1 MAQGLTAPMLID
13 SDVLV
18 WLTRGHVG
26 AAKRLH
32 AINLWRISAATYIEL
47 AQGCRDKAD
56 LARPKKGL
64 AVRNTEIVPVTPAIS
79 QRASALIV
87 SSEERAFFV
96 SLGER
101 IASLRR
107 ANNITQVQLAE
118 ALGVSQQTLQ
128 SYEVGRRRL
137 PVSALPAVAS
147 TLSVSLEELFG
158 TQTGAGGKRGPA
170 PQWQQQI
177 EAVAQL
183 PKSQQQFVARMI
195 KTVLAEASA
204 R

>member
-1 MAQGLTAPMLID
+1 MYFVSKYTEHRFVEARVTFMAVHLFEPTATMTI
-13 SDVLV
+13 
-18 WLTRGHVG
+18 
-26 AAKRLH
+26 
-32 AINLWRISAATYIEL
+32 
-47 AQGCRDKAD
+47 
-56 LARPKKGL
+56 
-64 AVRNTEIVPVTPAIS
+64 
-79 QRASALIV
+79 

-107 ANNITQVQLAE
+107 ANDITQVQLAE

-137 PVSALPAVAS
+137 PVSALPTVAK
-147 TLSVSLEELFG
+147 TLSVSLDELFG
-158 TQTGAGGKRGPA
+158 SQAKAARSVGGKRGPA

-183 PKSQQQFVARMI
+183 PKSQQQFVSRMI
-195 KTVLAEASA
+195 RTVLAEASA

>member
-1 MAQGLTAPMLID
+1 MTI
-13 SDVLV
+13 
-18 WLTRGHVG
+18 
-26 AAKRLH
+26 
-32 AINLWRISAATYIEL
+32 
-47 AQGCRDKAD
+47 
-56 LARPKKGL
+56 
-64 AVRNTEIVPVTPAIS
+64 
-79 QRASALIV
+79 

-137 PVSALPAVAS
+137 PVSALPVVAS

-158 TQTGAGGKRGPA
+158 TQTKAARGAGGKRGPA
-170 PQWQQQI
+170 PHWQQQI

-195 KTVLAEASA
+195 KTVLAQASA

>member
-1 MAQGLTAPMLID
+1 MAVHLLEPTAAMTI
-13 SDVLV
+13 
-18 WLTRGHVG
+18 
-26 AAKRLH
+26 
-32 AINLWRISAATYIEL
+32 
-47 AQGCRDKAD
+47 
-56 LARPKKGL
+56 
-64 AVRNTEIVPVTPAIS
+64 
-79 QRASALIV
+79 
-87 SSEERAFFV
+87 SSEERTFFV
-96 SLGER
+96 GLGER
-101 IASLRR
+101 IAALRR

-137 PVSALPAVAS
+137 PVSALPTVAA
-147 TLSVSLEELFG
+147 TLAVSLDELFG
-158 TQTGAGGKRGPA
+158 TQAKAARGAGGKRGPA

>member
-1 MAQGLTAPMLID
+1 MAVHLLEPTATMTI
-13 SDVLV
+13 
-18 WLTRGHVG
+18 
-26 AAKRLH
+26 
-32 AINLWRISAATYIEL
+32 
-47 AQGCRDKAD
+47 
-56 LARPKKGL
+56 
-64 AVRNTEIVPVTPAIS
+64 
-79 QRASALIV
+79 

-107 ANNITQVQLAE
+107 ANAITQVQLAE

-137 PVSALPAVAS
+137 PVSALPVVAS

-158 TQTGAGGKRGPA
+158 SQARAARGKRGPA
-170 PQWQQQI
+170 SQLHQQI
-177 EAVAQL
+177 DAVAQL

-195 KTVLAEASA
+195 KTVLAESSA

>member
-1 MAQGLTAPMLID
+1 MAVDLLEPTAPMTI
-13 SDVLV
+13 
-18 WLTRGHVG
+18 
-26 AAKRLH
+26 
-32 AINLWRISAATYIEL
+32 
-47 AQGCRDKAD
+47 
-56 LARPKKGL
+56 
-64 AVRNTEIVPVTPAIS
+64 
-79 QRASALIV
+79 

-128 SYEVGRRRL
+128 FYEVGRRRL
-137 PVSALPAVAS
+137 PVSALPTVAR
-147 TLSVSLEELFG
+147 TLSVSLDELFG
-158 TQTGAGGKRGPA
+158 TQAKAARGSGGKRGPA

-195 KTVLAEASA
+195 KTVLAEAGA

>member
-1 MAQGLTAPMLID
+1 MTI
-13 SDVLV
+13 
-18 WLTRGHVG
+18 
-26 AAKRLH
+26 
-32 AINLWRISAATYIEL
+32 
-47 AQGCRDKAD
+47 
-56 LARPKKGL
+56 
-64 AVRNTEIVPVTPAIS
+64 
-79 QRASALIV
+79 

-137 PVSALPAVAS
+137 PVSALPTVAR
-147 TLSVSLEELFG
+147 TLSVSLDELFG
-158 TQTGAGGKRGPA
+158 TQAKAARGVSGKRGPA

-195 KTVLAEASA
+195 KTVLAEAGA